1 MSADSRKNAPRI
13 VVGVD
18 GSPSSRAAL
27 RWAVRQAKLMNGT
40 VDAVIAWQIPM
51 VLQSYGWAPIYVEE
65 EGSFRQ
71 DARKRLDALI
81 GEVVEQADG
90 QRVRSLVIKGHAAE
104 ALIEAAHGAEL
115 LVVGSSGRGGFAQAL
130 LGSVSQHCVHHAPCP
145 VLIMRDESAG
155 ESAPDG
161 S

>member
-1 MSADSRKNAPRI
+1 MSADSRKNAARI

-27 RWAVRQAKLMNGT
+27 GWAVRQAKFMHGT
-40 VDAVIAWQIPM
+40 VDAVIAWQIPV

-65 EGSFRQ
+65 EGCFEE

-81 GEVVEQADG
+81 GEVVEQADSPL
-90 QRVRSLVIKGHAAE
+90 VTSLVIKGHAAE
-104 ALIEAAHGAEL
+104 ALMEAADGADL

-145 VLIMRDESAG
+145 VLVMRG
-155 ESAPDG
+155 ESE
-161 S
+161 SEES

>member
-1 MSADSRKNAPRI
+1 MSAGSTKGAPRI

-27 RWAVRQAKLMNGT
+27 RWAVRQAKFMSGT

-65 EGSFRQ
+65 EGNFRE
-71 DARKRLDALI
+71 DARKRIDALI
-81 GEVVEQADG
+81 GEVVEQADSR
-90 QRVRSLVIKGHAAE
+90 RVRSLVIKGHAAE
-104 ALIEAAHGAEL
+104 ALIEAAEGADL

-145 VLIMRDESAG
+145 VLIMRG
-155 ESAPDG
+155 ESDLDA